1 MVGGLG
7 SGRSRVGLL
16 LEPAIISQYIE
27 RGFWGA
33 LNAAG
38 VIRRVRVNLALS
50 IVVGALVVVLTTIGL
65 IGLAAIAIGVLVTFP
80 YATFIGAYL
89 VGRYA
94 QLTDRPTLRAEAMD
108 R

>member
-1 MVGGLG
+1 MADGQ
-7 SGRSRVGLL
+7 
-16 LEPAIISQYIE
+16 AIEKLFAKIPE
-27 RGFWGA
+27 
-33 LNAAG
+33 LHVLVNAAG

-80 YATFIGAYL
+80 YATFVGAYL

-94 QLTDRPTLRAEAMD
+94 QLTDRPTLRAEAID